1 MGLLVLPSKI
11 NIAHYMHISTNSL
24 LDVVEVVGFD
34 VAGGGG
40 GVVDDELDA
49 LTSEK
54 STSVTSRSCNEPN
67 H

>member
-1 MGLLVLPSKI
+1 
-11 NIAHYMHISTNSL
+11 MHISTNSL